1 MVLQAART
9 ASELALQLRKLD
21 SHIQWEALKRPLL
34 DADSPYASAE
44 VLERRPAVAGMGWDY
59 LVQMPLGEGH
69 QTLTPA
75 LGSAAGVRQPL
86 QPLITALHQVPP
98 AQQQPMGH
106 SKLLQQQGQQQA
118 MQVPVQPMSILP
130 NNAAAQQQQQAAG
143 SADVKQIVVQQA
155 ISNLSDSAL
164 PQQAPLIAESARMAA
179 SAEQSQLATMSAA
192 QPDSALPN
200 QVQASTAVDD
210 TSHNHL
216 NGSLTGVSPAI
227 SSQRL
232 DPSSSATAFTPGQQ
246 PAESASEP
254 VAEAA
259 QSHVPAKV
267 TQPQRGRSVP
277 PVQDAPQA
285 AAMEAA
291 AEGSQHTS
299 PSPSQTQHPA
309 AAPTPFATQPAP
321 KQASS
326 LSSLIP
332 HAHHRPAS
340 AAASGQGQGQA
351 PARTLG
357 AGPSREGTPNPKG
370 PAKWVHES
378 TLPLWLV
385 KNYEEK
391 RRRDVA
397 MVAAR
402 AAQQAQRE
410 ANRSASMLSARWNA
424 ERELHSSPNH
434 TFGSQACSYGLHT
447 CAFLNPVHG
456 WLALSW
462 QQKLQLTWHSCS
474 QTCRGLV
481 SLIQLAVIF
490 AHVFGC

>member
-1 MVLQAART
+1 MIDLQAART

-44 VLERRPAVAGMGWDY
+44 ILERRPAVVGMGWDY
-59 LVQMPLGEGH
+59 LVQMPPGEGY

-75 LGSAAGVRQPL
+75 VGSVGFGSAVGVRQPL
-86 QPLITALHQVPP
+86 QPLIPALHQVLP
-98 AQQQPMGH
+98 AQQHPMSH
-106 SKLLQQQGQQQA
+106 SKLLQQLPPSQPLQSVIPVPKPSQHAQQQQGQQQA

-130 NNAAAQQQQQAAG
+130 NNAAVQQQQQAA
-143 SADVKQIVVQQA
+143 SPADIKQIVVQQA
-155 ISNLSDSAL
+155 ISSLSGSAL
-164 PQQAPLIAESARMAA
+164 PQQAPLIAESARMAS
-179 SAEQSQLATMSAA
+179 SAKQTQLAALSAN

-200 QVQASTAVDD
+200 QTQASIAVND

-216 NGSLTGVSPAI
+216 NGSLTGLPPVI
-227 SSQRL
+227 SSQRSH
-232 DPSSSATAFTPGQQ
+232 PSSATAPTPSQQ
-246 PAESASEP
+246 SAEAVSEP
-254 VAEAA
+254 AAEAA
-259 QSHVPAKV
+259 QSFVPAEV
-267 TQPQRGRSVP
+267 TQPQKGSSVP
-277 PVQDAPQA
+277 PEQDAPQA
-285 AAMEAA
+285 ATTEAA

-299 PSPSQTQHPA
+299 PPPSQTHHPA

-326 LSSLIP
+326 LSSLVP
-332 HAHHRPAS
+332 HALHRPAS
-340 AAASGQGQGQA
+340 AGASGQAQGQV
-351 PARTLG
+351 ARTLG

-385 KNYEEK
+385 KIYEEK

-410 ANRSASMLSARWNA
+410 ANRSASLLSARWNA
-424 ERELHSSPNH
+424 ERKLHSSPSY
-434 TFGSQACSYGLHT
+434 TVGPQGCSYGLHM
-447 CAFLNPVHG
+447 CACPKPVH
-456 WLALSW
+456 S
-462 QQKLQLTWHSCS
+462 
-474 QTCRGLV
+474 
-481 SLIQLAVIF
+481 
-490 AHVFGC
+490 

>member
-1 MVLQAART
+1 MPHPRAQQVVEGCDCMIVLQAART

-59 LVQMPLGEGH
+59 LVRMPLGVGH
-69 QTLTPA
+69 QPLTPA
-75 LGSAAGVRQPL
+75 LGSAAGLRQPL
-86 QPLITALHQVPP
+86 QPLITALHQMPP
-98 AQQQPMGH
+98 AQQQPMSH
-106 SKLLQQQGQQQA
+106 SKLLQHGQQQG

-130 NNAAAQQQQQAAG
+130 NNAAAQQQQQAA
-143 SADVKQIVVQQA
+143 SPADIKQIVIQQA
-155 ISNLSDSAL
+155 ISNLPDSAL
-164 PQQAPLIAESARMAA
+164 PQQAPLIAESARMAS
-179 SAEQSQLATMSAA
+179 SAEQTQLAAESAA
-192 QPDSALPN
+192 QSDSALHD
-200 QVQASTAVDD
+200 QTQAGTTGDD
-210 TSHNHL
+210 ISHSHL
-216 NGSLTGVSPAI
+216 NGSLTGVSHAI
-227 SSQRL
+227 SSQPL
-232 DPSSSATAFTPGQQ
+232 DPSSSATAPTPGQQ
-246 PAESASEP
+246 SAEGVSEP
-254 VAEAA
+254 AAEAA
-259 QSHVPAKV
+259 QSYVPAKV
-267 TQPQRGRSVP
+267 TQPQRGSSVP
-277 PVQDAPQA
+277 PDQDAPQA

-291 AEGSQHTS
+291 AGGSQNTS

-309 AAPTPFATQPAP
+309 AAPTPFATQSAP

-332 HAHHRPAS
+332 HAQHRPAS
-340 AAASGQGQGQA
+340 AAASGQGQGQV
-351 PARTLG
+351 ARALG

-385 KNYEEK
+385 KNFEEK

-424 ERELHSSPNH
+424 ERELHSSSNH
-434 TFGSQACSYGLHT
+434 TVGLSIIPLDHR
-447 CAFLNPVHG
+447 A
-456 WLALSW
+456 A
-462 QQKLQLTWHSCS
+462 
-474 QTCRGLV
+474 
-481 SLIQLAVIF
+481 
-490 AHVFGC
+490 

>member
-1 MVLQAART
+1 MIVLQAART

-44 VLERRPAVAGMGWDY
+44 ILERRPAVVGMGWDY

-75 LGSAAGVRQPL
+75 LGSAGFGSAVGVRQPL
-86 QPLITALHQVPP
+86 QPLIPALHQVLP
-98 AQQQPMGH
+98 AQQQPMSH
-106 SKLLQQQGQQQA
+106 SKLLQQQGQQQV

-143 SADVKQIVVQQA
+143 PADVKQIVVQQA
-155 ISNLSDSAL
+155 ISSLSDSAL
-164 PQQAPLIAESARMAA
+164 PQQAPLIAESARMAS
-179 SAEQSQLATMSAA
+179 SAEQTQPAAVSAN

-200 QVQASTAVDD
+200 QTQASTAVDD
-210 TSHNHL
+210 TSHSHV
-216 NGSLTGVSPAI
+216 NGSLTGLSPAI

-232 DPSSSATAFTPGQQ
+232 DPSSATAPMPSRQS
-246 PAESASEP
+246 AERASEP
-254 VAEAA
+254 AAEAA
-259 QSHVPAKV
+259 QSYVPAKI
-267 TQPQRGRSVP
+267 TQPQRGSSVAP
-277 PVQDAPQA
+277 EQDAPQA

-291 AEGSQHTS
+291 AGGSQHTS

-332 HAHHRPAS
+332 HAQHRPAS
-340 AAASGQGQGQA
+340 AAASGQAQGQV
-351 PARTLG
+351 ARALG

-385 KNYEEK
+385 KSYEEK

-410 ANRSASMLSARWNA
+410 ANRSANLLSARWNA

-434 TFGSQACSYGLHT
+434 TVGSQACSYCLHT
-447 CAFLNPVHG
+447 CAILNPVHG
-456 WLALSW
+456 
-462 QQKLQLTWHSCS
+462 
-474 QTCRGLV
+474 
-481 SLIQLAVIF
+481 
-490 AHVFGC
+490 

>member
-1 MVLQAART
+1 M
-9 ASELALQLRKLD
+9 
-21 SHIQWEALKRPLL
+21 L

-44 VLERRPAVAGMGWDY
+44 ILERRPAVAGMGWDY

-75 LGSAAGVRQPL
+75 LGSAVGLRQPL
-86 QPLITALHQVPP
+86 QPLTTALHQVPP
-98 AQQQPMGH
+98 AQQQPMSH
-106 SKLLQQQGQQQA
+106 SKLLQQQGQQQG

-143 SADVKQIVVQQA
+143 PAEVKQIVIQQA
-155 ISNLSDSAL
+155 ISNLSESAL
-164 PQQAPLIAESARMAA
+164 PQQAPLIAESARMAS
-179 SAEQSQLATMSAA
+179 SAEQTQLAAVSAS
-192 QPDSALPN
+192 QPDSALPDHA
-200 QVQASTAVDD
+200 QASTAVDD

-216 NGSLTGVSPAI
+216 NGSLMGVSPAI
-227 SSQRL
+227 RSQCL
-232 DPSSSATAFTPGQQ
+232 DPSSSATAFMPGQQ
-246 PAESASEP
+246 PAESTSES

-259 QSHVPAKV
+259 QSHVPAKI
-267 TQPQRGRSVP
+267 TQPRRGSSVP

-285 AAMEAA
+285 AVMEAA
-291 AEGSQHTS
+291 AGSSQHTS
-299 PSPSQTQHPA
+299 PSPLQTQHPA
-309 AAPTPFATQPAP
+309 AAATPFATQSAP

-340 AAASGQGQGQA
+340 AAASGQAQGQA

-385 KNYEEK
+385 KNFEEK

-410 ANRSASMLSARWNA
+410 ANRSTSMLSARWNA
-424 ERELHSSPNH
+424 ERELHSSLNH
-434 TFGSQACSYGLHT
+434 TVRSQGCSYCLHT
-447 CAFLNPVHG
+447 CA
-456 WLALSW
+456 
-462 QQKLQLTWHSCS
+462 K
-474 QTCRGLV
+474 
-481 SLIQLAVIF
+481 
-490 AHVFGC
+490 

>member
-1 MVLQAART
+1 M
-9 ASELALQLRKLD
+9 
-21 SHIQWEALKRPLL
+21 L

-44 VLERRPAVAGMGWDY
+44 VLERRSAVAGMGWDY

-75 LGSAAGVRQPL
+75 LGSAVVLRQPL
-86 QPLITALHQVPP
+86 QPLIPALHQVLP
-98 AQQQPMGH
+98 AQQQPMSH
-106 SKLLQQQGQQQA
+106 SKLLQQPGQQQG
-118 MQVPVQPMSILP
+118 MQVPVQAMSILP

-143 SADVKQIVVQQA
+143 SADVKQIVIQQA
-155 ISNLSDSAL
+155 ISSLSDSAL
-164 PQQAPLIAESARMAA
+164 PQQAPLIAESSRMAS
-179 SAEQSQLATMSAA
+179 SAEQTQLAAVSATQA
-192 QPDSALPN
+192 DSALPN
-200 QVQASTAVDD
+200 QTQAGNAVDG
-210 TSHNHL
+210 TSHSRL
-216 NGSLTGVSPAI
+216 NGSLTGVSPAT

-232 DPSSSATAFTPGQQ
+232 DPSSSATA
-246 PAESASEP
+246 PAPSQRPADSTSEP
-254 VAEAA
+254 AAEAA
-259 QSHVPAKV
+259 QSYVPAKV
-267 TQPQRGRSVP
+267 IEAQRGSSILP
-277 PVQDAPQA
+277 EQDTPQA

-291 AEGSQHTS
+291 AGVSQHTS

-309 AAPTPFATQPAP
+309 AAPTPFATQPAL

-332 HAHHRPAS
+332 HAQHRPAS
-340 AAASGQGQGQA
+340 AAASGQGQGQV
-351 PARTLG
+351 ARTLG

-385 KNYEEK
+385 KNFEEK

-410 ANRSASMLSARWNA
+410 ANRSASLLSARWNA

-434 TFGSQACSYGLHT
+434 T
-447 CAFLNPVHG
+447 V
-456 WLALSW
+456 
-462 QQKLQLTWHSCS
+462 
-474 QTCRGLV
+474 
-481 SLIQLAVIF
+481 
-490 AHVFGC
+490 